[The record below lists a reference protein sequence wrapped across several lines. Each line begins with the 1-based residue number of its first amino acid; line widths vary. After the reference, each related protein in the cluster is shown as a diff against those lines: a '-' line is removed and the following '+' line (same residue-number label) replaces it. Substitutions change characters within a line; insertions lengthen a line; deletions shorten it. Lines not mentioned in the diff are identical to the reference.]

1 MSNNLRSLMP
11 RIVARGLLT
20 MRQKAIFPR
29 LVNADFSAEAAK
41 KGDIIDVPLSQKID
55 AEDVRPSHQ
64 PPSPPDTNA
73 QSVKITLNH
82 WKKASFHLT
91 DKDMDQIEAH
101 ESFVPLQMAEAIQAL
116 ATAVNQ
122 SVIDVM
128 QDTTSEV
135 GTFLEAPFAPVSET
149 GVNKMP
155 SQGLQAVIDARR
167 HLNQVSAPKT
177 GRAFVLN
184 YDAEAQFLGLGHNV
198 DMAPHSASGFALD
211 GEIGR
216 RLGFDFYATDQLE
229 RDGRGPILGR
239 VMTTQSTNRNKL
251 TVSLIAGR
259 FRIGDLVVVK
269 SDPDRHY
276 DIHTLSTYPDKQ
288 LMTFT
293 SSTRHKAEK
302 DELVGLSSG
311 VTSGFAFQRDG
322 VALAMRPLA
331 STGLVSGHSGQMM
344 TITDPESGLSLRL
357 EVSRQYKQT
366 VWEFDILWG
375 VSLIRPEYV
384 VKLQGR

>member
-29 LVNADFSAEAAK
+29 LVNADFSAEVAK

-55 AEDVRPSHQ
+55 VEDVQPSHQ
-64 PPSPPDTNA
+64 PPSPPDTNT

-135 GTFLEAPFAPVSET
+135 GTFLEVPFAPVPQ
-149 GVNKMP
+149 NDADKMP

-177 GRAFVLN
+177 GRAFVPPLQ
-184 YDAEAQFLGLGHNV
+184 DAVRQ
-198 DMAPHSASGFALD
+198 GFALLS
-211 GEIGR
+211 E
-216 RLGFDFYATDQLE
+216 T
-229 RDGRGPILGR
+229 
-239 VMTTQSTNRNKL
+239 
-251 TVSLIAGR
+251 
-259 FRIGDLVVVK
+259 
-269 SDPDRHY
+269 PDW
-276 DIHTLSTYPDKQ
+276 
-288 LMTFT
+288 
-293 SSTRHKAEK
+293 
-302 DELVGLSSG
+302 
-311 VTSGFAFQRDG
+311 FQW
-322 VALAMRPLA
+322 ACLA
-331 STGLVSGHSGQMM
+331 SIAASFG
-344 TITDPESGLSLRL
+344 IR
-357 EVSRQYKQT
+357 
-366 VWEFDILWG
+366 G
-375 VSLIRPEYV
+375 VSYFS
-384 VKLQGR
+384 KQGRQDA